1 MATKKECK
9 CLEAIAHVVS
19 DAVGLEELA
28 VIQQHFGNLK
38 FKKEE
43 KYIKPPGDSI
53 RDLIKRDAIS
63 LKKNIGELDKHCDTT
78 GSDVYRKELYV
89 EGKKALDTTIKRIN
103 SKMLS
108 NGTATMAASAGS
120 QINDFIQENVYVG
133 KFMRCIKYD

>member
-43 KYIKPPGDSI
+43 KYIQPPGDSI

-63 LKKNIGELDKHCDTT
+63 MKKNIGELDKHCDTA

-89 EGKKALDTTIKRIN
+89 EGKKALDTTIKTG
-103 SKMLS
+103 
-108 NGTATMAASAGS
+108 GTSSMAAFTAGS

-133 KFMRCIKYD
+133 KFMKCIKYD

>member
-9 CLEAIAHVVS
+9 CLDAIAHVVS

-53 RDLIKRDAIS
+53 RDLIKRDAIN
-63 LKKNIGELDKHCDTT
+63 LKKNIQKLDKECDTA
-78 GSDVYRKELYV
+78 GLDVYRKELYI
-89 EGKKALDTTIKRIN
+89 EGKKALEITIN
-103 SKMLS
+103 S
-108 NGTATMAASAGS
+108 NGIATMAAFMAGS
-120 QINDFIQENVYVG
+120 QINDFIQDNIYVG
-133 KFMRCIKYD
+133 KFMRCIKYQD